1 MGGRLKMNRRTS
13 AIGIMAGCLLG
24 VALSVVFENVGLG
37 NAISIVLGVAT
48 GMVSAMAIAS
58 ARR

>member
-1 MGGRLKMNRRTS
+1 
-13 AIGIMAGCLLG
+13 MAGCLLG
-24 VALSVVFENVGLG
+24 AVISVVYGKAGLG

-48 GMVSAMAIAS
+48 GMVIAMAIAS